1 MSLKMTT
8 LNNVPSPRPSSI
20 TRKVAWLNIFIQLA
34 FPIVATMPT
43 QTFAN
48 ENNLKKHN
56 ISDINQKMLIK
67 SKRVTPQN
75 LLQKNLI

>member
-1 MSLKMTT
+1 MTT

-34 FPIVATMPT
+34 FPIVTTMPT

-48 ENNLKKHN
+48 ENNFKKHN
-56 ISDINQKMLIK
+56 ISDINQKKYL
-67 SKRVTPQN
+67 SSQSG
-75 LLQKNLI
+75 